1 MSDIY
6 KKLIRQTFLILKKY
20 DKAMDLKMTHC
31 FIMMAGMFA
40 VTVVENICD
49 TLTEKISDLR
59 EQVQYVRKIAV

>member
-31 FIMMAGMFA
+31 FFVGKNFQKDLAKMSLSVGIGEK
-40 VTVVENICD
+40 VKKVLSSDIEN
-49 TLTEKISDLR
+49 
-59 EQVQYVRKIAV
+59 